1 MRSDIIS
8 SLALKRMCYILLR
21 TWTEWWLNIRRGEY
35 EISAR
40 ATTSEARKRKKQR
53 KKGKKRK
60 LEACEN
66 RRKRACRVFRSLG
79 GAPLAKGIGI
89 LQLET
94 VDCETLHLFTLTAD
108 KACLRAPR
116 GRGELGYERD
126 GDACRKC
133 WIKPLKETSLGVA
146 PTYFWPLKETILNF
160 DYMNRVNK
168 TN

>member
-1 MRSDIIS
+1 MGSIIAHRIDYNG
-8 SLALKRMCYILLR
+8 LGVLR
-21 TWTEWWLNIRRGEY
+21 GQRHIPSKHKSKPHY
-35 EISAR
+35 EIGAR

-60 LEACEN
+60 LGACEN

-133 WIKPLKETSLGVA
+133 
-146 PTYFWPLKETILNF
+146 
-160 DYMNRVNK
+160 
-168 TN
+168 